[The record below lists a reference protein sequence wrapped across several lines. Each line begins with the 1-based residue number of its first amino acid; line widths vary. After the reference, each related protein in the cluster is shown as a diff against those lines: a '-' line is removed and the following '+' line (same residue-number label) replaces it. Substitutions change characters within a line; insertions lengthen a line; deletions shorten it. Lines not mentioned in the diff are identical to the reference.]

1 MAKKATKPQ
10 APKAKAERKE
20 TSAKEVST
28 NELPITR
35 VIKQGASYIVHRG
48 DGHSYSS
55 EIVSEN
61 PLENED

>member
-10 APKAKAERKE
+10 APKAKATKKE
-20 TSAKEVST
+20 TSLKEVSA

-48 DGHSYSS
+48 DGHAYSS